1 MKKPSQKRCL
11 IVDDS
16 RVIRKVAR
24 QTLEKLD
31 FDIEEAEDGQQAFN
45 ACEKTMPDLV
55 LLDWNMPVMDGM
67 EFLKKLRK
75 QPGGSQPIVVFCTAR
90 CEVADIQLALTEG
103 ADEYLMKPF
112 DGDLL
117 QDKLRQAGAIAP

>member
-1 MKKPSQKRCL
+1 MKKPAQKRCL
-11 IVDDS
+11 VVDDS

-31 FDIEEAEDGQQAFN
+31 FTIEEAEDGAQALDS
-45 ACEKTMPDLV
+45 CIKVMPDVV
-55 LLDWNMPVMDGM
+55 LLDWNMPVMDGLD
-67 EFLKKLRK
+67 FLKKLR
-75 QPGGSQPIVVFCTAR
+75 QEPEGSEPIVIFCTAR
-90 CEVADIQLALTEG
+90 CEVEDIQVALTEG

-117 QDKLRQAGAIAP
+117 QDKLRQAGAIH

>member
-11 IVDDS
+11 VVDDS

-31 FDIEEAEDGQQAFN
+31 FEIEEAEDGAQAFDVCMK
-45 ACEKTMPDLV
+45 AMPDVV

-67 EFLKKLRK
+67 SFLKKLR
-75 QPGGSQPIVVFCTAR
+75 QVPDGAEPIVIFCTAR
-90 CEVADIQLALTEG
+90 SEVEDIQEALTEG

-117 QDKLRQAGAIAP
+117 QDKLRQAGAIH

>member
-11 IVDDS
+11 VVDDS

-24 QTLEKLD
+24 QTLEKLN
-31 FDIEEAEDGQQAFN
+31 FEIEEAEDGAQAFDV
-45 ACEKTMPDLV
+45 CMKSMPDVV

-67 EFLKKLRK
+67 SFLKKLR
-75 QPGGSQPIVVFCTAR
+75 QVPDGAEPIVIFCTAR
-90 CEVADIQLALTEG
+90 CEVEDIQEALTEG

-112 DGDLL
+112 DGELL
-117 QDKLRQAGAIAP
+117 QDKLRQAGAIH